1 MSDSKEFLT
10 LLSIIFFLCLSIFF
24 MNNRLET
31 VLSENVSSSQ
41 KPYTVVIDAGHGG
54 FDSGKVGIDGTLEK
68 DINLQIA
75 NRLKRTLEAADVKVL
90 MVRTE
95 DIGLYDSNSSNK
107 KRQDM
112 KTRAT
117 MMNEAEADCI
127 VSIHQ
132 NSYPEEAID
141 GAQVFYY
148 TDSDQGKNLASLIQ
162 KELITGVDPSN
173 HRTEKSNSSYYL
185 LKEVLAPIVIVE
197 CGFLSNREE
206 SKKLVDDAY
215 QQKLAWAIHLGV
227 LQYLN
232 GVNANLHISK

>member
-24 MNNRLET
+24 MNNRLES
-31 VLSENVSSSQ
+31 VLSESVSSSQ

-75 NRLKRTLEAADVKVL
+75 NRLKRILEAADVKVL

-95 DIGLYDSNSSNK
+95 DVGLYDDNASNK

-117 MMNEAEADCI
+117 IMNEAEADCI

-132 NSYPEEAID
+132 NSYPD
-141 GAQVFYY
+141 
-148 TDSDQGKNLASLIQ
+148 
-162 KELITGVDPSN
+162 
-173 HRTEKSNSSYYL
+173 RKS
-185 LKEVLAPIVIVE
+185 VV
-197 CGFLSNREE
+197 
-206 SKKLVDDAY
+206 
-215 QQKLAWAIHLGV
+215 
-227 LQYLN
+227 
-232 GVNANLHISK
+232 